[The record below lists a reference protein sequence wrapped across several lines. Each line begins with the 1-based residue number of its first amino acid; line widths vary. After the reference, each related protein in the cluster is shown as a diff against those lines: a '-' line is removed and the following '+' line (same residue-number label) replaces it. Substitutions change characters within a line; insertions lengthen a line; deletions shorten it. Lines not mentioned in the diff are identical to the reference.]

1 MRCFVNGILCDKYEE
16 YGGFSRIS
24 NPELGVNFL
33 KPNGEL
39 LSNEWYM
46 NANDFHCGFA
56 VVQLAENIW
65 NYLKTDGSL
74 LNNEEY
80 VEAWNFENGLAL
92 VAIGETKEQA
102 LWNFLKTDETYL
114 YQEWFKK
121 VKRLLGIPVWKV
133 QCQDE
138 KWNFATI
145 DGKIICK
152 EWYRDVRELV
162 YSVLQVQ
169 KDDGNWYTLNE
180 NGEIT
185 D

>member
-16 YGGFSRIS
+16 HCGFSRIS
-24 NPELGVNFL
+24 NPELGVNFF

-46 NANDFHCGFA
+46 NANDFQCGFA
-56 VVQLAENIW
+56 VVQLAENVW
-65 NYLKTDGSL
+65 NYLKTNGSL

-102 LWNFLKTDETYL
+102 IWNFLKTDETYF

-121 VKRLLGIPVWKV
+121 VERLLGIPVWKV
-133 QCQDE
+133 QRQDE

-180 NGEIT
+180 IGEIT